1 MIHAVKGKKH
11 LFPVIAHNP
20 HRMPG
25 ADGLACASD
34 APRSRTRHRRQ
45 FLNCEDADGCEA
57 MTTAA
62 MVGAG
67 LIGRS
72 WAMVFARAGWR
83 VRLYD
88 SVASQLDAAREHIDS
103 GLAEQQRYGLADD
116 AAAASARVDYVADL
130 EQALAD
136 VDWVQENAPE
146 VLDVKRELYPPIDRA
161 TPKTAIIASSTSA
174 IPASRFTESL
184 AGRARCLVAHP
195 VNPPHLVPVVELCGA
210 PWTDAATVERARVVM
225 SAIGQVPI
233 TVKRELDGFILNRLQ
248 GALLTEALRLVGE
261 GYVSPQDLDKT
272 VQDGLGLRWSF
283 IGPFAT
289 IELNAPGGVADYCA
303 RYAAFY
309 RTLAANPPAA
319 AVWDA
324 ANVQN
329 VTHQLEP
336 PGSPDER
343 DARMRWRDA
352 RLLALRQHKHD
363 APDSN

>member
-1 MIHAVKGKKH
+1 M
-11 LFPVIAHNP
+11 
-20 HRMPG
+20 
-25 ADGLACASD
+25 S
-34 APRSRTRHRRQ
+34 S
-45 FLNCEDADGCEA
+45 
-57 MTTAA
+57 TAA

-72 WAMVFARAGWR
+72 WAMVFARAGWH

-88 SVASQLDAAREHIDS
+88 SVATQLASAREHIES
-103 GLAEQQRYGLADD
+103 GLAEQQAYGLASD
-116 AAAASARVDYVADL
+116 AAAACARIEYVADL
-130 EQALAD
+130 EQALKD

-146 VLDVKRELYPPIDRA
+146 VLDVKRTVYPRIDRA
-161 TPKTAIIASSTSA
+161 TPFTAIIASSTSA
-174 IPASRFTESL
+174 IPASRFTEHL
-184 AGRARCLVAHP
+184 AGRGRCLVAHP

-210 PWTDAATVERARVVM
+210 PWTDAATLERAHDVM

-248 GALLTEALRLVGE
+248 GALLSEALRLVGE
-261 GYVSPQDLDKT
+261 GYVSPEDLDKT

-303 RYAAFY
+303 RYAGFY
-309 RTLAANPPAA
+309 RALADNPPSP
-319 AVWDA
+319 AVWDT

-329 VTHQLEP
+329 VSGQLEP
-336 PGSPDER
+336 PADASAR

-352 RLLALRQHKHD
+352 RLLALRQHKRTE
-363 APDSN
+363 PDSN